1 MPQVRAKFV
10 CESITNYEGSKTA
23 KLRAVYGTAEEN
35 ADFTKYTPNG
45 SIEINITN
53 DAPADGVFVP
63 GKSYFVDFTEVE
75 SN

>member
-1 MPQVRAKFV
+1 MSKVRAKFV
-10 CESITNYEGSKTA
+10 CESVTNYEHSKTA

-45 SIEINITN
+45 SIEVSITN
-53 DAPADGVFVP
+53 DAPANGVFVP

-75 SN
+75 

>member
-1 MPQVRAKFV
+1 MSKVRCKFV
-10 CESITNYEGSKTA
+10 CESVTNFEGSKTA

-45 SIEINITN
+45 NIEVSITN

-63 GKSYFVDFTEVE
+63 GKNYYVDFTEVE
-75 SN
+75 